1 MGASIE
7 KPVYYIKVVSGKTT
21 YNLRPA
27 ITALELSQ
35 PEKDIAQKLTFTC
48 SNVKV
53 DGKYLKNLIGMG
65 QKVYITYDSGSGKK
79 EKFRGEIWATKSK
92 DDVEKEVSFIAYDN
106 LIYLQES
113 KDSFYFSKGKSTK
126 AVISSICKKWGIKL
140 SYNYKSITHP
150 KLALHSKNLS
160 DIIID
165 LLEDVRLKTGAK
177 YCVRSIKGVLH
188 INLVG
193 KNSTVYHIRKKQNL
207 MSTSV
212 EKSKSGMITKVV
224 IRGPQDKKGKTSVK
238 AVIKGKTSK
247 YGTLQDEVSKS
258 KDTSMKEVRKEAK
271 EIISEK
277 GTPFVTRKVE
287 DAVDNPNINRGDK
300 VHIVSGNMNGNYYVL
315 SIEHDAVK
323 RTMNLEVKSI

>member
-1 MGASIE
+1 
-7 KPVYYIKVVSGKTT
+7 
-21 YNLRPA
+21 
-27 ITALELSQ
+27 
-35 PEKDIAQKLTFTC
+35 
-48 SNVKV
+48 
-53 DGKYLKNLIGMG
+53 
-65 QKVYITYDSGSGKK
+65 
-79 EKFRGEIWATKSK
+79 
-92 DDVEKEVSFIAYDN
+92 
-106 LIYLQES
+106 
-113 KDSFYFSKGKSTK
+113 
-126 AVISSICKKWGIKL
+126 
-140 SYNYKSITHP
+140 
-150 KLALHSKNLS
+150 
-160 DIIID
+160 
-165 LLEDVRLKTGAK
+165 
-177 YCVRSIKGVLH
+177 
-188 INLVG
+188 
-193 KNSTVYHIRKKQNL
+193 

-212 EKSKSGMITKVV
+212 EKSKSGMVTKVV

-277 GTPFVTRKVE
+277 GKPFITRKVE